1 MQKPDEIGLSWP
13 SINALCISFLDFRPY
28 LAIGTLRDQVI
39 YPDTKEDMLAKG
51 MNDTDLDSILEIVHL
66 SHIVTREGGTSSH

>member
-1 MQKPDEIGLSWP
+1 M
-13 SINALCISFLDFRPY
+13 
-28 LAIGTLRDQVI
+28 I